1 MTVMTGN
8 NKTPIQIQTRL
19 ATRREG
25 IAKKARVRKSKK
37 PLGPDLTS
45 VRRFLHGSTYNQ
57 ARVERR
63 GAKRKLP
70 GRQLQK
76 VDTTRKKM
84 CAQGALGP
92 NQSSG
97 RLALQAWLTPP
108 LPRAT

>member
-19 ATRREG
+19 ATRREV
-25 IAKKARVRKSKK
+25 IAKKARVRKSNK

-45 VRRFLHGSTYNQ
+45 ARPFLRGFTYNQ

-84 CAQGALGP
+84 YAKAKGEVEVHWDQLNPQEGWPCRRG
-92 NQSSG
+92 
-97 RLALQAWLTPP
+97 
-108 LPRAT
+108 